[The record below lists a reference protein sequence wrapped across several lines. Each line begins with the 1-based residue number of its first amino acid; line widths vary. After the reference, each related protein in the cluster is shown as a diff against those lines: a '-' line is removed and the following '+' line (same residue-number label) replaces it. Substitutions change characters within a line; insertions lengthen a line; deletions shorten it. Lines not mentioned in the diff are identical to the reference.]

1 MSRRSVSLVK
11 GAVLVGATFLL
22 TAPQVLAGASMRA
35 GDAHNAMQP
44 SPPPQPVP
52 VVRVVPVPAVVSV
65 AVTVA
70 PQPATGSIQVN
81 LRGPDGQ
88 LRRFPLEGGREA
100 IEYEQIVL
108 RPGQSVTIRWVAAK
122 PRSGQGP
129 R

>member
-11 GAVLVGATFLL
+11 GAVLVAAAFLW
-22 TAPQVLAGASMRA
+22 TAPQVLAGPAVRA

-44 SPPPQPVP
+44 SPPPQI
-52 VVRVVPVPAVVSV
+52 VRVIQVVPVPVIVSV
-65 AVTVA
+65 AVTVV
-70 PQPATGSIQVN
+70 PQPTKGSIQVN

-88 LRRFPLEGGREA
+88 LRRFPVEGGREA

-122 PRSGQGP
+122 PRSSQVP

>member
-1 MSRRSVSLVK
+1 MSRRSASLVG
-11 GAVLVGATFLL
+11 GAVLVAATFLL
-22 TAPQVLAGASMRA
+22 TASQVLAGASMRA

-52 VVRVVPVPAVVSV
+52 VVQVVPAPVSV
-65 AVTVA
+65 AVGVTVVR
-70 PQPATGSIQVN
+70 QPTMGPVQVN

-88 LRRFPLEGGREA
+88 IRRFPVEGGRQA
-100 IEYEQIVL
+100 IEFEQIVL

-122 PRSGQGP
+122 PRSSQAP

>member
-1 MSRRSVSLVK
+1 MSPRSVSLVK
-11 GAVLVGATFLL
+11 AAALAAATFLL
-22 TAPQVLAGASMRA
+22 IAPQVRAGASMRA

-44 SPPPQPVP
+44 SPPPQPAPVVQVVQVP
-52 VVRVVPVPAVVSV
+52 VLVSVGVTVVPQRAMGSV
-65 AVTVA
+65 
-70 PQPATGSIQVN
+70 QVN

-88 LRRFPLEGGREA
+88 LRRFPVEGGREA

-122 PRSGQGP
+122 PRIGQTP

>member
-1 MSRRSVSLVK
+1 MSRRSASLVG
-11 GAVLVGATFLL
+11 GAVLVAATFVL

-35 GDAHNAMQP
+35 GDAHNAIRP
-44 SPPPQPVP
+44 SPPPQPAP
-52 VVRVVPVPAVVSV
+52 VIQVVPVPAVVSV

-70 PQPATGSIQVN
+70 RQPTKGSIEVN

-88 LRRFPLEGGREA
+88 LRRFPVEGGREA

-122 PRSGQGP
+122 PQSGRVP

>member
-1 MSRRSVSLVK
+1 MSRRSVSRVK
-11 GAVLVGATFLL
+11 GAALAAATLL
-22 TAPQVLAGASMRA
+22 LIAPQVHAGPAVRA

-44 SPPPQPVP
+44 SPPPQLVP
-52 VVRVVPVPAVVSV
+52 VIQVVQVPVLVSV

-70 PQPATGSIQVN
+70 RQPTKGSIEVN

-88 LRRFPLEGGREA
+88 LRRFPVEGGREA

-122 PRSGQGP
+122 PQSGRVP